1 MEVEKIEKEKKAK
14 NAYRKRLSSEELF
27 AFSDEMHM
35 MIVSGVSA
43 LEALTLMLE
52 ESQDAAE
59 KVLLEQMQ
67 DEMYAT
73 GSFASAV
80 REAAVFPE
88 YYIHMVE
95 IGEQTGKTDEV
106 LRALANH
113 YERETAIYRAIR
125 SAVSYPLLMVTMML
139 LIIIVLV
146 TQIMPI
152 FERVFIQLGSS
163 MEGFSGG
170 LLQAGSFLT
179 RYGMVF
185 VILLVLLI
193 VLALCLIKT
202 EGGRARLTALLCRIK
217 SFRAIYDKIM
227 LSRFA
232 SGMSMTIS
240 SGMDINQALEVAGGL
255 VTSAQ
260 LRQKIQKCAAELEN
274 TSDIGTAISASGIFT
289 GLYGKMVVLAAKTGN
304 LEQVMEKAAV
314 TYQDEAD
321 EEIQGLIAVV
331 EPTLVIVLSI
341 VVGLILMSV
350 MLPLLNIMTSMH

>member
-1 MEVEKIEKEKKAK
+1 MEKEKKGK
-14 NAYRKRLSSEELF
+14 NAYGKRLSSEELF
-27 AFSDEMHM
+27 AFSDEMYM
-35 MIVSGVSA
+35 MIASGVSA

-59 KVLLEQMQ
+59 KALLEQMQ

-73 GSFASAV
+73 GSFAMAV
-80 REAAVFPE
+80 RETAVFPA
-88 YYIHMVE
+88 YYTHMIE

-106 LRALANH
+106 LRALASH

-179 RYGMVF
+179 RYSAVF
-185 VILLVLLI
+185 AVLLVVLI
-193 VLALCLIKT
+193 LSALYLIRT
-202 EGGRARLTALLCRIK
+202 ENGRKRLTDLLCRLQT
-217 SFRAIYDKIM
+217 FRSIYDKIM

-232 SGMSMTIS
+232 SGMSMTLS

-255 VTSAQ
+255 VASPRLQ
-260 LRQKIQKCAAELEN
+260 QKLQKCAGELEN
-274 TSDIGTAISASGIFT
+274 TSDIGAAISASGIFT
-289 GLYGKMVVLAAKTGN
+289 GLYGRMVVLAAKTGN
-304 LEQVMEKAAV
+304 LEQVMEKAAA